1 MNKNE
6 SEDAYIIPNPID
18 NPVFDVNTDEK
29 DYSER
34 IYLDK
39 NKMKNKDK
47 LSSIFKTIEINK
59 PEVSGYGVYDYLLD
73 IEDLE
78 QNYKFYNKY
87 KFKIVYLYHNHIG
100 QICLI

>member
-1 MNKNE
+1 MAFNTLNKNE

-39 NKMKNKDK
+39 NKMIKNKDK
-47 LSSIFKTIEINK
+47 LSSIFKTIEIINLK
-59 PEVSGYGVYDYLLD
+59 LW
-73 IEDLE
+73 IWC
-78 QNYKFYNKY
+78 
-87 KFKIVYLYHNHIG
+87 I
-100 QICLI
+100 